1 MDAILDHYWTP
12 GARAGVFFVSFTYLF
27 GVLGTN
33 FGANSIPFG
42 ADLNGLFPRYMT
54 IKRGQVICAVLG
66 VAVVPWKLLASAQA
80 FLSFLGSYNI
90 FMAPLCAV
98 SCVSLLLERF

>member
-1 MDAILDHYWTP
+1 M
-12 GARAGVFFVSFTYLF
+12 SFTYLF

-33 FGANSIPFG
+33 FGSNSIPFG

-98 SCVSLLLERF
+98 SCVSSPLDSF